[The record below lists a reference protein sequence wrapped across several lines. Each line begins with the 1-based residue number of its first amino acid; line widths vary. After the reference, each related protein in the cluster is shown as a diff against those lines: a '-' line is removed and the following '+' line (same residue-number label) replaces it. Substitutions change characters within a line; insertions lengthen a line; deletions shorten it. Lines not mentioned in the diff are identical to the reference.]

1 MRNWRLLDRI
11 RRGDVQNVAFGEF
24 VALAP
29 LNVALGFRL
38 ERVRGSHRIYRHPD
52 VPRPV
57 SLQPAR
63 GKAKP
68 YQVRQLLRLLEEYN
82 LLGEVDR

>member
-1 MRNWRLLDRI
+1 MRNRRLLERI
-11 RRGDVQNVAFGEF
+11 RRGEVQNVAFGEF
-24 VALAP
+24 LAL
-29 LNVALGFRL
+29 VEALGFRL
-38 ERVRGSHRIYRHPD
+38 DRVRGSHRIYRHPD

-57 SLQPAR
+57 PLQPVK

-82 LLGEVDR
+82 LPAEVDR

>member
-11 RRGDVQNVAFGEF
+11 RRGEVQNVAFGEF
-24 VALAP
+24 VAL
-29 LNVALGFRL
+29 VEALGFRL
-38 ERVRGSHRIYRHPD
+38 ERVRGSHRIYRHPAI
-52 VPRPV
+52 PRPV
-57 SLQPAR
+57 PLQPVR

-82 LLGEVDR
+82 LPGEVDR